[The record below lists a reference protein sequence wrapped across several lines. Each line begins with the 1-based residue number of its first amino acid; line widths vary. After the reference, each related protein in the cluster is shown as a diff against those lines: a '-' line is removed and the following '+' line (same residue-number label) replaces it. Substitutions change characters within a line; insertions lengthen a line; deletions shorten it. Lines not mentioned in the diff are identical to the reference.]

1 MSDINNLFAGGEYMT
16 RTRILNLLI
25 AILVFCSVQTTTS
38 LAQDAADAGI
48 SPCDR
53 AEARQFDFWIGEW
66 DLTWSDTVKG
76 TNIITSELG
85 NCVIE
90 ENFTSHENKPFIG
103 HSLSVYNARLGKWQQ
118 TWVDNNG
125 SYLEFLG
132 DWFDGKMTLSRET
145 VSKDGKLIQQRMIF
159 HDITR
164 KSLIWDW
171 QSSDDNGHTWKTLW
185 TINYKRKK

>member
-1 MSDINNLFAGGEYMT
+1 MNSA
-16 RTRILNLLI
+16 RILILLA
-25 AILVFCSVQTTTS
+25 AILVLSSGLTKEG
-38 LAQDAADAGI
+38 LAQDAIDATI

-66 DLTWSDTVKG
+66 DLTWSDTGKG

-90 ENFTSHENKPFIG
+90 ENFTSLGNIPFIG
-103 HSLSVYNARLGKWQQ
+103 HSLSVYNPRLGKWQQ

-132 DWFDGKMTLSRET
+132 DWIDGKMTLSRET
-145 VSKDGKLIQQRMIF
+145 VSKEGKLVQQRMIF

-164 KSLIWDW
+164 KSLVWDW
-171 QSSDDNGHTWKTLW
+171 QSSEDQGHTWKTLW